1 MGLPSGFNWPY
12 RRKNGFTIIEV
23 LIVLAIAGLIMLI
36 VFLAVPALQRNSR
49 NTSYK
54 HEARRILASVTEFGT
69 VNSNALPS
77 TSLDSCTGTGTSSP
91 GCNTT
96 SSPNDAMKIY
106 QLAAPRNITALTIEA
121 ATGTT
126 ASSITSAVL
135 RIGAICG
142 TQGAGGAYSTT
153 AGPARA
159 IALIFSVEDSGGNPV
174 AQCLAS

>member
-1 MGLPSGFNWPY
+1 
-12 RRKNGFTIIEV
+12 
-23 LIVLAIAGLIMLI
+23 MLI

-54 HEARRILASVTEFGT
+54 NEARRFLAAVTEFGT
-69 VNSNALPS
+69 VNNNALPS
-77 TSLDSCTGTGTSSP
+77 TASDSCTGTGTASP

-106 QLAAPRNITALTIEA
+106 QLAGAKNITALTIEA

-126 ASSITSAVL
+126 SSSITSAVL
-135 RIGAICG
+135 RVGAICG
-142 TQGAGGAYSTT
+142 TQGASGAYSTT

-159 IALIFSVEDSGGNPV
+159 LALVFSVEDSGGNPV